1 VALSRA
7 RSLDG
12 LALARTIRPSDII
25 FDERSL
31 GYRRIFEALA
41 G

>member
-12 LALARTIRPSDII
+12 LALARHIRQSDII
-25 FDERSL
+25 FDEQAL
-31 GYRRIFEALA
+31 GYRRVFRPI
-41 G
+41 